1 MLPAI
6 SISSFLYDPQMQS
19 ALPDAVHTQLAF
31 QQSIRVTS
39 SSTVLKLQ

>member
-1 MLPAI
+1 MLTAI

-19 ALPDAVHTQLAF
+19 AFPDAIHTQLAF
-31 QQSIRVTS
+31 QQSVRMNS